1 MLNFVHQ
8 LHWPL
13 SAVEHGALVLAGL
26 LIYLT
31 STRLTR
37 QHRHPSAALAWVL
50 TIGLLPYLGIPFYLL
65 FGVRKVPRPLPS
77 PIRSRPVGDDMLSN
91 WAQGLSQALSLPAP
105 TRNDDIVFQP
115 NGRAALESLLDLI
128 AQARQHIDVCS
139 FLLGNDETAA
149 AICKALGDAAQRG
162 VKVRV
167 MLDALGSWSTSPPMF
182 KSLRASGIEVRPFMP
197 LLPNIRRGR
206 VNLRNHRKL
215 VVVDGRRVWSG
226 GRNLAA
232 EYFVGEAQNSAWAD
246 ISFVVTGPLAAQARI
261 LYEQDWQVASGDLD
275 EVDAEIAVLPP
286 ESPPHGDV
294 AQWIPSGPDH
304 AEDTAYAML
313 LAAAFRAEQRIVLIS
328 PYFVPDDALLS
339 AWCMACRRGVRVT
352 LVIPAKSNHRL
363 ADVARSPS
371 LRSLMSSG
379 AQVMLYPRMLH
390 AKAVIIDQE
399 LALCGSTNLDSRS
412 LFLNY
417 ELTTAFHG
425 TKQIDWLADWAQG
438 LIAESRHAYW
448 QRPSAA
454 RELLEGLVRIVGF
467 QL

>member
-1 MLNFVHQ
+1 MLNLLHQ

-13 SAVEHGALVLAGL
+13 SVVEHGTLVLAGL

-50 TIGLLPYLGIPFYLL
+50 TISLLPYLGIPFYLL
-65 FGVRKVPRPLPS
+65 FGVRKVSRPRPSPMRELPS
-77 PIRSRPVGDDMLSN
+77 GNEVLSH
-91 WAQGLSQALSLPAP
+91 WAQGLTQALSLPAP
-105 TRNDDIVFQP
+105 TCNDEIAFQP
-115 NGRAALESLLDLI
+115 NGRMALDTLLALI
-128 AQARQHIDVCS
+128 AQAREQIDVCS
-139 FLLGNDETAA
+139 FLFGNDDTAA
-149 AICKALGDAAQRG
+149 AIGKALSDAARRG

-167 MLDALGSWSTSPPMF
+167 MIDALGSWSTSRAYL
-182 KSLRASGIEVRPFMP
+182 KKLGASGIEVRPFMP

-215 VVVDGRRVWSG
+215 VVVDAQKVWSG

-261 LYEQDWQVASGDLD
+261 LYEQDWRVASGDLD
-275 EVDAEIAVLPP
+275 DTDAESTMPP
-286 ESPPHGDV
+286 MKQPPHGHV

-304 AEDTAYAML
+304 AEDTVYAML
-313 LAAAFRAEQRIVLIS
+313 LAAAFRAQERIILVS

-339 AWCMACRRGVRVT
+339 AWCMACRRGVKVT

-371 LRSLMSSG
+371 LRTLMSSG
-379 AQVMLYPRMLH
+379 AQVMLYPRMMH
-390 AKAVIIDQE
+390 AKAVIVDKE

-425 TKQIDWLADWAQG
+425 AVQINFLADWASG
-438 LIAESRHAYW
+438 LIAECRRAYW
-448 QRPSAA
+448 QRPTAS